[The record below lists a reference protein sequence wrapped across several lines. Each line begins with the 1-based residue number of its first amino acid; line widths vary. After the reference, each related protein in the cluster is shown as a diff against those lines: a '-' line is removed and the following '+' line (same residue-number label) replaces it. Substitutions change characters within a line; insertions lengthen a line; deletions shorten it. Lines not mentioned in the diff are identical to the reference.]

1 MCFFCF
7 KQKTAYEMR
16 ISDWSSDVCSSDRSG
31 PSRLHDLFVTHEAVT
46 PGEFK
51 RRGEGLTIRWGWQP
65 SPFGDCLL
73 LHTDRGM
80 CGMAFAYATT
90 ATTTG
95 GEDGRAAAFADMAGR
110 WPRALL
116 VEDPAVTAV
125 LAARVFDPAARRGR
139 SEGRRGGIRW
149 CRTG

>member
-1 MCFFCF
+1 MIRRPPRSTRTDTLFPYPTLFRSYA
-7 KQKTAYEMR
+7 KTRLAEAD
-16 ISDWSSDVCSSDRSG
+16 SGLHAALDVGLSG

-73 LHTDRGM
+73 LHTDRGL

-116 VEDPAVTAV
+116 VDDPAG
-125 LAARVFDPAARRGR
+125 P
-139 SEGRRGGIRW
+139 
-149 CRTG
+149 